1 VIDYPAIYRL
11 LTIGDPADMR
21 GMQPESLVEYDRLST
36 VAARS
41 PKPLRRWQAEAMPR
55 ALAAL
60 ECSLPGV
67 VVATTGAGKSVFLAE
82 LIRCWRTTHPD
93 DVIVVTTPSVQL
105 VEQLGTTLA
114 DWLGP
119 GIVGRYYTK
128 AKQWKRPVVVACN
141 ASVPV
146 LATVLAEHGRAVG
159 VWVADECFPAG
170 TLIRTTR
177 GLVAIENI
185 TTGTMV
191 ESFDP
196 LDGILVTRM
205 VTTTMRRISA
215 QMVTVVMRDGERI
228 DCTSCHPFLTD
239 AGWVDAIKLAGR
251 AIVRYGAKHDAINLR
266 HVRNGN
272 RNAQEGDITTDVLR
286 SLQGRTEETKARTGE
301 AGAGAH
307 MPGMRG
313 KRSRRMVSGRGR
325 SGSPRDHC
333 MLGDVQETGG
343 PTGSCP
349 CHVQPTTW
357 IGTNAGE
364 QPDAARG
371 VTPENVGDT
380 SAHRPSTATWWKRNR
395 RYSAANTLSVCAWV
409 ADRGSREHQQEEG
422 AGVSAGIQ
430 GRHRIGGLQ
439 VGDRD
444 RRGVALH
451 TCEQGEGCEEGRVA
465 AWARVDRV
473 EVHEQTG
480 GVGTG
485 SMCRGREVYNFEVDG
500 THTYIL
506 GSGLVVHNCHKTA
519 SDAFLA
525 AAGETV
531 EPTVDAEDVADVL
544 QSARRLGLTATP
556 FRSNVDERIG
566 LFSEV
571 VYRYSPADALR
582 DGVIVPWRFVQADE
596 EGKDVDAACIEMI
609 RALGS
614 REERGPGVVDATSIE
629 DATAYAATLTAA
641 GIVAREIHS
650 RQPDGTKAAAIE
662 ALRTGQ
668 IDCIVHVSMLVEG
681 VDLPWLRWGCF
692 RRPVGARVRY
702 IQHLGRYLRAFAGKT
717 EAVILDPCGLEQRFR
732 VTYEEALGWTAPVE
746 VEEVAEVEP
755 EDDDPTKE
763 APDKEPR
770 EVLTARV
777 HSLAL
782 YVRRLTGALVAE
794 GIAEKGDRKPGS
806 WRNDAPSDKQRTALA
821 KMVRVSARLGP
832 AHRAALGRLSGS
844 PVLTKGLASDVF
856 DLLQAVRSLKGGE
869 VWTPAVPVPVPA
881 DHVYEAPERP
891 TFVGAALADGWAAV
905 AIIADGDVL
914 YQGAR
919 GQREGDTLEAL
930 YVRAEVLA
938 RTTHG
943 ATIVRRAPGAVQAA
957 DRAIAAKVGAPLF
970 RGAWVGVG
978 G

>member
-21 GMQPESLVEYDRLST
+21 GMSVDNLMEYERLST
-36 VAARS
+36 VADRS

-60 ECSLPGV
+60 ESSLPGV
-67 VVATTGAGKSVFLAE
+67 AVATTGAGKSVFLAE

-114 DWLGP
+114 EWLGP
-119 GIVGRYYTK
+119 GIVGRYYTR

-146 LATVLAEHGRAVG
+146 LATVLAANGRAVS
-159 VWVADECFPAG
+159 VWIADEAHKTATAAF
-170 TLIRTTR
+170 LDEDR
-177 GLVAIENI
+177 GYTQAEWDSVGA
-185 TTGTMV
+185 
-191 ESFDP
+191 
-196 LDGILVTRM
+196 R
-205 VTTTMRRISA
+205 A
-215 QMVTVVMRDGERI
+215 QT
-228 DCTSCHPFLTD
+228 
-239 AGWVDAIKLAGR
+239 
-251 AIVRYGAKHDAINLR
+251 
-266 HVRNGN
+266 
-272 RNAQEGDITTDVLR
+272 
-286 SLQGRTEETKARTGE
+286 
-301 AGAGAH
+301 AGAQIA
-307 MPGMRG
+307 MTPEQRA
-313 KRSRRMVSGRGR
+313 
-325 SGSPRDHC
+325 D
-333 MLGDVQETGG
+333 
-343 PTGSCP
+343 
-349 CHVQPTTW
+349 W
-357 IGTNAGE
+357 IGT
-364 QPDAARG
+364 
-371 VTPENVGDT
+371 
-380 SAHRPSTATWWKRNR
+380 S
-395 RYSAANTLSVCAWV
+395 
-409 ADRGSREHQQEEG
+409 
-422 AGVSAGIQ
+422 
-430 GRHRIGGLQ
+430 GG
-439 VGDRD
+439 
-444 RRGVALH
+444 H
-451 TCEQGEGCEEGRVA
+451 
-465 AWARVDRV
+465 
-473 EVHEQTG
+473 
-480 GVGTG
+480 
-485 SMCRGREVYNFEVDG
+485 
-500 THTYIL
+500 
-506 GSGLVVHNCHKTA
+506 
-519 SDAFLA
+519 
-525 AAGETV
+525 
-531 EPTVDAEDVADVL
+531 PTADVL

-614 REERGPGVVDATSIE
+614 RDERGPGVVDATSIE

-641 GIVAREIHS
+641 GIVAR
-650 RQPDGTKAAAIE
+650 DGAKAAAIE

-702 IQHLGRYLRAFAGKT
+702 IQHLGRYLRAFPGKT

-732 VTYEEALGWTAPVE
+732 VTYEEALGWQPPAE

-763 APDKEPR
+763 APDKEAR

-806 WRNDAPSDKQRTALA
+806 WRNDPPSDKQRSALA

-856 DLLQAVRSLKGGE
+856 DLLQAVRGLKGGE

-930 YVRAEVLA
+930 YVRAEELA

-943 ATIVRRAPGAVQAA
+943 ATLVRRAPGAVQAA
-957 DRAIAAKVGAPLF
+957 DRAIAAKVGAPMF
-970 RGAWVGVG
+970 RGDWSGVG

>member
-21 GMQPESLVEYDRLST
+21 GMQPDSLVEYDRLST
-36 VAARS
+36 VADRS

-60 ECSLPGV
+60 ESSLPGV

-82 LIRCWRTTHPD
+82 LIRCWRTTHHD

-114 DWLGP
+114 EWLGP

-146 LATVLAEHGRAVG
+146 LATVLAANGRAVS
-159 VWVADECFPAG
+159 VWIADEA
-170 TLIRTTR
+170 
-177 GLVAIENI
+177 
-185 TTGTMV
+185 
-191 ESFDP
+191 
-196 LDGILVTRM
+196 
-205 VTTTMRRISA
+205 
-215 QMVTVVMRDGERI
+215 
-228 DCTSCHPFLTD
+228 
-239 AGWVDAIKLAGR
+239 
-251 AIVRYGAKHDAINLR
+251 
-266 HVRNGN
+266 
-272 RNAQEGDITTDVLR
+272 
-286 SLQGRTEETKARTGE
+286 
-301 AGAGAH
+301 
-307 MPGMRG
+307 
-313 KRSRRMVSGRGR
+313 
-325 SGSPRDHC
+325 
-333 MLGDVQETGG
+333 
-343 PTGSCP
+343 
-349 CHVQPTTW
+349 
-357 IGTNAGE
+357 
-364 QPDAARG
+364 
-371 VTPENVGDT
+371 
-380 SAHRPSTATWWKRNR
+380 
-395 RYSAANTLSVCAWV
+395 
-409 ADRGSREHQQEEG
+409 
-422 AGVSAGIQ
+422 
-430 GRHRIGGLQ
+430 
-439 VGDRD
+439 
-444 RRGVALH
+444 
-451 TCEQGEGCEEGRVA
+451 
-465 AWARVDRV
+465 
-473 EVHEQTG
+473 
-480 GVGTG
+480 
-485 SMCRGREVYNFEVDG
+485 
-500 THTYIL
+500 
-506 GSGLVVHNCHKTA
+506 HKTA

-596 EGKDVDAACIEMI
+596 EGQDVDGACIEMI

-614 REERGPGVVDATSIE
+614 RDERGPGVVDAKSIE

-650 RQPDGTKAAAIE
+650 RQPDGAKAAAIE
-662 ALRTGQ
+662 ALRTGA

-702 IQHLGRYLRAFAGKT
+702 IQHLGRYLRAYQGKT

-732 VTYEEALGWTAPVE
+732 VTYEEALGWQPPAE

-755 EDDDPTKE
+755 EEDDPTKE

-777 HSLAL
+777 HSLAK
-782 YVRRLTGALVAE
+782 YVRQLMGALVAE

-806 WRNDAPSDKQRTALA
+806 WRNDPPSEKQRGALA

-832 AHRAALGRLSGS
+832 AHRAALGRMSGS

-856 DLLQAVRSLKGGE
+856 DLLQAVRALKGGE

-881 DHVYEAPERP
+881 DHVYEVPERP
-891 TFVGAALADGWAAV
+891 TFVGAALADGYAAV

-919 GQREGDTLEAL
+919 GQREADTLESL
-930 YVRAEVLA
+930 YVRAEELA

-943 ATIVRRAPGAVQAA
+943 ATLVRRAPGAVQAA

-970 RGAWVGVG
+970 RGDWASVG